1 MELFTII
8 GLAVLTFFTRIIN
21 LLVIPIFTDEA
32 IYIRWAQIGFSD
44 PAHRYLA
51 LTDGKQPLLIWLMY
65 PALQLF
71 SDPLFAGRFVSVVSG
86 VLASIGV
93 YFATRELFGKKTAV
107 YAMCLYIFSPF
118 TLLYD
123 RLALMDSLLTTFGVW
138 SLYLEILLVRRLRLD
153 VALLLGLTIGF
164 GLLTKS
170 SAQFYLYLIP
180 VSLLFF
186 DFCTKKRIHN
196 FCKWVGLNL
205 ISGTLSLVMYNS
217 LRLSPWFYLIKQ
229 KNYSFILTPSEFIK
243 NPFALF
249 IPNLNGL
256 VPMLFTYLTPSITL
270 VVIIG
275 VLWGIFRKE
284 IRIIYL
290 FIWFLFP
297 FLVLAAFGKVIFPR
311 YILSMII
318 PLFLIAAFLLRHIT
332 EFMYQKMKIFFPVLI
347 LILIFPLYQ
356 SILLIINP
364 VEANIPRADR
374 NQFFDDWPS
383 GYGVKETISFL
394 EKKATEGKV
403 VIGTE
408 GTFGLFPAVFEIYL
422 GANKNVEIKGYWP
435 VSSVPHDLLALS
447 QTTPT
452 YLVFKEKQSIPSE
465 WPLLLTAKYRRGKGN
480 TYLLFYQV
488 DPTRTK

>member
-21 LLVIPIFTDEA
+21 LLTIPIFTDEA
-32 IYIRWAQIGFSD
+32 IYIRWAQIGLSD

-51 LTDGKQPLLIWLMY
+51 LTDGKQPLFVWLMY

-71 SDPLFAGRFVSVVSG
+71 SDPLLAGRFVSVVSG
-86 VLASIGV
+86 VVGSIGV
-93 YFATRELFGKKTAV
+93 YLGASELFGRKTAV
-107 YAMCLYIFSPF
+107 WGTLLYIFSPF
-118 TLLYD
+118 ALVYD
-123 RLALMDSLLTTFGVW
+123 RLALMDSLLATFGIW

-164 GLLTKS
+164 ALLTKS
-170 SAQFYLYLIP
+170 SALFYLYLIAA
-180 VSLLFF
+180 SLLFF
-186 DFCTKKRIHN
+186 DFHTKKRIRN
-196 FCKWVGLNL
+196 FFKWAGLVS
-205 ISGTLSLVMYNS
+205 ISSGISLAMYNS
-217 LRLSPWFYLIKQ
+217 LRLSPWFYIIEQ
-229 KNYSFILTPSEFIK
+229 KNYSFILTPSEFLQK
-243 NPFALF
+243 PFALF

-270 VVIIG
+270 VVIAG
-275 VLWGIFRKE
+275 VLWGILRKE

-297 FLVLAAFGKVIFPR
+297 FLALSAFGKVIFPR
-311 YILSMII
+311 FILFMTI
-318 PLFLIAAFLLRHIT
+318 PLFLIAAFLLRHMT
-332 EFMYQKMKIFFPVLI
+332 EFMYQKMKILFSILI

-356 SILLIINP
+356 SILLIVNP
-364 VEANIPRADR
+364 VEADIPRADR
-374 NQFFDDWPS
+374 NQLFDDWPS
-383 GYGVKETISFL
+383 GYGVKEVISFL
-394 EKKATEGKV
+394 EEKAQSGKV

-422 GANKNVEIKGYWP
+422 GTNKNVEIKGYWP
-435 VSSVPHDLLALS
+435 VSSVPHDLLVAAQRS
-447 QTTPT
+447 PA

-488 DPTRTK
+488 DPTRVK